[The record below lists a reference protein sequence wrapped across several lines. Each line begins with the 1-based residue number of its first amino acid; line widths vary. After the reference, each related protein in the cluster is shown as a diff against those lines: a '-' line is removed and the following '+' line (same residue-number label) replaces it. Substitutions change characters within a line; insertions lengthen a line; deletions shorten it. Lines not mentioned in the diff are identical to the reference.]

1 MHVEYF
7 SGNFQEKYLV
17 KHKTFNVSKME
28 WQVFCVS
35 CRTIW
40 CNFSTT
46 FPFVLWDTVDRHKF
60 WFLRI
65 QCLNCWWWYE
75 SQKNYPYLVHWIEIV
90 LLIKM
95 KSRTI
100 PFAWLKLAF
109 FGNSGPSIQTFRSK
123 ESMSDACFWL
133 CDMNQNSELSF
144 VLVSLD
150 LHSYPEKYLEF
161 RFWYL
166 LACKSNFKIPIS
178 QKSSEF

>member
-1 MHVEYF
+1 MLNNQNQPF
-7 SGNFQEKYLV
+7 QNSKKIICNFHFGQIKTIACRVFFRKLSREV
-17 KHKTFNVSKME
+17 HKTFNVSKME

-65 QCLNCWWWYE
+65 QCLNCWRWYE
-75 SQKNYPYLVHWIEIV
+75 SQKNYPHLAHWIEIV

-109 FGNSGPSIQTFRSK
+109 FGNSGNPSIHFGPKRAWVMI
-123 ESMSDACFWL
+123 EFD
-133 CDMNQNSELSF
+133 
-144 VLVSLD
+144 
-150 LHSYPEKYLEF
+150 YLA
-161 RFWYL
+161 RTRILNYRLYL
-166 LACKSNFKIPIS
+166 YH
-178 QKSSEF
+178 